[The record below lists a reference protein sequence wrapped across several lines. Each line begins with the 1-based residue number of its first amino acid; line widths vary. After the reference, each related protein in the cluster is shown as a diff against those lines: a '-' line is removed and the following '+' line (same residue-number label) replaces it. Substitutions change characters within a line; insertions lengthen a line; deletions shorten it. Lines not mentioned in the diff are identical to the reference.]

1 VRTQPQPAEVKGLAA
16 VGVDAGHV
24 ARRLVGGNALVGGD
38 DVVVVAARVVV
49 RDEEESAVPLWRRAQ
64 RLVDVLEEPLA
75 LGDVVARVVARL
87 DGRVKPRDGGQ

>member
-1 VRTQPQPAEVKGLAA
+1 
-16 VGVDAGHV
+16 VDAGHV

-49 RDEEESAVPLWRRAQ
+49 GDKEEGAVPLRRRAQ

-75 LGDVVARVVARL
+75 LGNVVTRVVARL
-87 DGRVKPRDGGQ
+87 DGRVDPRELRE

>member
-1 VRTQPQPAEVKGLAA
+1 MCISRVHGGRRPHAVCRGHEPLSRGRRGAAA
-16 VGVDAGHV
+16 VGGFT
-24 ARRLVGGNALVGGD
+24 
-38 DVVVVAARVVV
+38 VAARVVV

-87 DGRVKPRDGGQ
+87 GGRVEP